1 MPKLIDKRGV
11 SLTEVAITPD
21 KVLVLNGG
29 DDAELTQA
37 NLAALER
44 IDIAFTHFTDGR
56 GYSSAKLLR
65 DRLKWQGEIRAV
77 GDITVDQLGYLSRC
91 GFSTFA
97 LRDDQDLEQAKHALL
112 ALSKAYQR
120 THPIVVGL

>member
-1 MPKLIDKRGV
+1 MPKLINQQGAVV
-11 SLTEVAITPD
+11 SDVKLEAA
-21 KVLVLNGG
+21 KVLLINGG
-29 DDAELTQA
+29 DNVELTEAKLQDFDRV
-37 NLAALER
+37 E
-44 IDIAFTHFTDGR
+44 IAFAHFTDGR

-97 LRDDQDLEQAKHALL
+97 LRDDQEIEDAKEALI
-112 ALSKAYQR
+112 ALSKSYQR
-120 THPIVVGL
+120 THPVTAV